1 MTVVNAILTWY
12 DTQTWTNMS
21 STFRLQRT
29 APEYWSTVAH
39 AERRPFT
46 TLQSLSC
53 CYVTAL
59 ITYIAVQG

>member
-1 MTVVNAILTWY
+1 MTMLNAILTWY
-12 DTQTWTNMS
+12 DRQTWTMS

-39 AERRPFT
+39 AEKRSFT
-46 TLQSLSC
+46 TFQSLSC